1 MFGAYVLVRE
11 ALRFFRGIG
20 EHALAFVAQR
30 QVHGSGNL
38 LTDRGVS
45 FDLFANGFD
54 RSVRTQKTIGQGF
67 IFAQKSQQKVLRLN
81 IRRPELAGFIAREK
95 DDAPRLLRITFKH
108 MALSP
113 ELSGSVPGQ
122 FRGPAPRI
130 SLTLS

>member
-1 MFGAYVLVRE
+1 MLGANVLVGKTLSL
-11 ALRFFRGIG
+11 LRCVG
-20 EHALAFVAQR
+20 EHALAFIAQW

-38 LTDRGVS
+38 LADRGVS

-67 IFAQKSQQKVLRLN
+67 IFAQKSQQKVFRLN
-81 IRRPELAGFIAREK
+81 IRRAELAGFIARKE
-95 DDAPRLLRITFKH
+95 DNAPRLLRITFKH

-113 ELSGSVPGQ
+113 ELSGSLTGQ
-122 FRGPAPRI
+122 SGGPAPRI

>member
-1 MFGAYVLVRE
+1 MLGTNVLVGKAFR
-11 ALRFFRGIG
+11 LFRGISK
-20 EHALAFVAQR
+20 HPLALIAQR

-38 LTDRGVS
+38 LANGGMS
-45 FDLFANGFD
+45 LNLFTNGFD
-54 RSVRTQKTIGQGF
+54 RSMRTQKAIGQGL
-67 IFAQKSQQKVLRLN
+67 IFAQESQQKMFRLN

-113 ELSGSVPGQ
+113 ELSGSFLGQ
-122 FRGPAPRI
+122 SGGPAPRI